1 MGTSSVAAVLHSSEK
16 VNVALRRSKPE
27 EVTFPTVAI
36 GLGRT
41 YASAA
46 RKPGVLPISD
56 GVFDFCD
63 EMEGVESLFFR
74 VSGMTGDASVE
85 RLSEKAG
92 EFLSTETVEAL
103 GVGPGTSELGSG
115 WRGRGLSSSEKMERS
130 SPFQRSPH
138 SWLFWCRQP
147 LCEAYYKISAYR
159 SHV

>member
-27 EVTFPTVAI
+27 EVTCPTVVI

-56 GVFDFCD
+56 GVFDTCD
-63 EMEGVESLFFR
+63 EMEGVVSVFFKF
-74 VSGMTGDASVE
+74 SGLTGDASVE
-85 RLSEKAG
+85 WLSENAG
-92 EFLSTETVEAL
+92 EFLSTETL
-103 GVGPGTSELGSG
+103 GFGPGTSELGSG

-138 SWLFWCRQP
+138 
-147 LCEAYYKISAYR
+147 A
-159 SHV
+159 

>member
-1 MGTSSVAAVLHSSEK
+1 MGTSPVAPVLHSSEN

-27 EVTFPTVAI
+27 EMTFPTVAT

-46 RKPGVLPISD
+46 RKPGVLTISD

-63 EMEGVESLFFR
+63 EMEGVESLFLK
-74 VSGMTGDASVE
+74 VSGITGDVSVE
-85 RLSEKAG
+85 RLSEYAG

-130 SPFQRSPH
+130 SPFHRSPH
-138 SWLFWCRQP
+138 SWLF
-147 LCEAYYKISAYR
+147 
-159 SHV
+159 

>member
-1 MGTSSVAAVLHSSEK
+1 MGTFSVAAVLHSSEK

-63 EMEGVESLFFR
+63 EIEGVESLFFR
-74 VSGMTGDASVE
+74 VSGITGDASVE
-85 RLSEKAG
+85 RLSENAG
-92 EFLSTETVEAL
+92 ELLSTETVEAL

-115 WRGRGLSSSEKMERS
+115 
-130 SPFQRSPH
+130 
-138 SWLFWCRQP
+138 
-147 LCEAYYKISAYR
+147 
-159 SHV
+159 

>member
-1 MGTSSVAAVLHSSEK
+1 MGTPSEAAVLELSEK

-56 GVFDFCD
+56 GVFDLCD
-63 EMEGVESLFFR
+63 EMEGVESLVFR
-74 VSGMTGDASVE
+74 VSGMTGDVSVE
-85 RLSEKAG
+85 RLSENAG
-92 EFLSTETVEAL
+92 EFRSTETVEPL

-138 SWLFWCRQP
+138 SWLFCNRQS
-147 LCEAYYKISAYR
+147 L
-159 SHV
+159 

>member
-27 EVTFPTVAI
+27 EVTFPTVVI

-46 RKPGVLPISD
+46 RKPDVLPISD
-56 GVFDFCD
+56 GVFDFCS
-63 EMEGVESLFFR
+63 EMEGVESLVFK
-74 VSGMTGDASVE
+74 VSGMTGDVSVE
-85 RLSEKAG
+85 RLSENAG
-92 EFLSTETVEAL
+92 EFLSKETVEAL
-103 GVGPGTSELGSG
+103 GVGLGTSELGSG

-138 SWLFWCRQP
+138 S
-147 LCEAYYKISAYR
+147 
-159 SHV
+159 

>member
-1 MGTSSVAAVLHSSEK
+1 MGASSVAAVSHSSEN
-16 VNVALRRSKPE
+16 VNIALRRSKPE

-56 GVFDFCD
+56 GVFDLCD
-63 EMEGVESLFFR
+63 VMEGVESLSFK
-74 VSGMTGDASVE
+74 VSGMTGAVSVE
-85 RLSEKAG
+85 RLSENAG
-92 EFLSTETVEAL
+92 EFLSTETVEAV

-115 WRGRGLSSSEKMERS
+115 WRGRGLSSSEKIDRS

-138 SWLFWCRQP
+138 AWLF
-147 LCEAYYKISAYR
+147 
-159 SHV
+159 

>member
-1 MGTSSVAAVLHSSEK
+1 MLSRGKWNSGRKTSVGTSSVAAVLHSSEK
-16 VNVALRRSKPE
+16 VNVALRRSKPV

-56 GVFDFCD
+56 GVYDLCD
-63 EMEGVESLFFR
+63 DMEGVESLFFK
-74 VSGMTGDASVE
+74 VSGITGDASVE
-85 RLSEKAG
+85 RLSENAG
-92 EFLSTETVEAL
+92 EFRSTETVEPL

-115 WRGRGLSSSEKMERS
+115 WRGKGLSSSEKMERS

-138 SWLFWCRQP
+138 S
-147 LCEAYYKISAYR
+147 
-159 SHV
+159 